1 MTMLIVIRCASR
13 KETSVVV
20 SKSLKSSIQKLK
32 IVRSTLKIVRSTLK
46 IVPLTLKIAHSQKR
60 QWRQVADHESMRSW
74 VLIISHRE
82 GMTPTR

>member
-1 MTMLIVIRCASR
+1 MLIVIRYASQ

-60 QWRQVADHESMRSW
+60 QWRQLAESM
-74 VLIISHRE
+74 
-82 GMTPTR
+82 

>member
-1 MTMLIVIRCASR
+1 MLIVIRCASR
-13 KETSVVV
+13 KETTVVV
-20 SKSLKSSIQKLK
+20 SKSLKSSIQK
-32 IVRSTLKIVRSTLK
+32 LKIVRSTLK

-82 GMTPTR
+82 GMTPTH